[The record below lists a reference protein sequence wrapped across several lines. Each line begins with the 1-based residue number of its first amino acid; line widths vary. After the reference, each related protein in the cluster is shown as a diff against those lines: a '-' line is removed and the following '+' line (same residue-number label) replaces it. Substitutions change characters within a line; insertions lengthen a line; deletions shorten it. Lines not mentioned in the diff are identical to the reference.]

1 MSVQDIQKQ
10 LKEQGIDTIEA
21 GFSDFQG
28 ALRGKR
34 FPLRQLPELL
44 HNGFATCRAA
54 LAWDIQC
61 GIFPIPLAS
70 FENGYP
76 DLVARPILETL
87 RPVPWR
93 PGSAFVLSD
102 IFDTEGNPLPES
114 PREVLKKTL
123 AHAKTLG
130 YRPLVGA
137 ELEFYLL
144 NENNQPVFSE
154 IQAYSLSLGASLEYV
169 IRDIRN
175 HLEAFGIEVEASNTE
190 YGPAQIEINLT
201 YGDALQVADQT
212 ILFKNA
218 VKEIAHQHGLR
229 ATFMAKPWEDQ
240 SGSGLH
246 LHQSLWDLERSRNL
260 FAENPEIASQY
271 LAGLLVTLPELS
283 VFGAPSINAYKRV
296 SENSF
301 APTNASWGGDNR
313 TVAVRSLLNQSSGSR
328 LELRSG
334 AADANPYLAIAASIA
349 GGLYGIT
356 HKLKPPV
363 RSEGNAYLASEPA
376 LAGTLKEALDRLE
389 KGHYAREAFGD
400 KLVDHFLA
408 LGRHEQALYEK
419 VVTDWERNRYLITP

>member
-123 AHAKTLG
+123 THAKTLG

-218 VKEIAHQHGLR
+218 VKEIARQHGLR

-271 LAGLLVTLPELS
+271 LAGLLV
-283 VFGAPSINAYKRV
+283 
-296 SENSF
+296 
-301 APTNASWGGDNR
+301 
-313 TVAVRSLLNQSSGSR
+313 
-328 LELRSG
+328 
-334 AADANPYLAIAASIA
+334 
-349 GGLYGIT
+349 
-356 HKLKPPV
+356 
-363 RSEGNAYLASEPA
+363 
-376 LAGTLKEALDRLE
+376 
-389 KGHYAREAFGD
+389 
-400 KLVDHFLA
+400 
-408 LGRHEQALYEK
+408 
-419 VVTDWERNRYLITP
+419 